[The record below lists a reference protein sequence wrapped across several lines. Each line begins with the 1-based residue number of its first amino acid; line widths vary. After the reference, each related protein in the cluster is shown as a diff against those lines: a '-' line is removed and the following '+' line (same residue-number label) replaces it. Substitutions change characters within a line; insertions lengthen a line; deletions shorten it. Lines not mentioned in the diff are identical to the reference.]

1 LFKKFD
7 LKPQDKSKI
16 ALFAN
21 KAEAIVFWLS
31 LAGLIF
37 LGIISLSR
45 FLTNKQ
51 SELETDFR
59 RDLVIRIE
67 TLEEQNRVMKSQ
79 SDSLKQQ
86 LQNLNNQLD
95 PGSVN

>member
-1 LFKKFD
+1 LPTKFD
-7 LKPQDKSKI
+7 FKPKNSSKI
-16 ALFAN
+16 TLFAN

-51 SELETDFR
+51 SKLEVDFR
-59 RDLVIRIE
+59 RDLVTRIE
-67 TLEEQNRVMKSQ
+67 TLEDQSRMMKSQ
-79 SDSLKQQ
+79 NDSLRKE
-86 LQNLNNQLD
+86 LENLERHLNTEN
-95 PGSVN
+95 

>member
-1 LFKKFD
+1 MFKKFD

-16 ALFAN
+16 TLFAN

-67 TLEEQNRVMKSQ
+67 TLEEQNRVTKSQ

-86 LQNLNNQLD
+86 LQNLKNQLD

>member
-1 LFKKFD
+1 MFKKFD

-86 LQNLNNQLD
+86 LQNLKN
-95 PGSVN
+95 

>member
-1 LFKKFD
+1 MSTKFD
-7 LKPQDKSKI
+7 FKPKDSSQI
-16 ALFAN
+16 TLFAN

-45 FLTNKQ
+45 FFTNKQ

-59 RDLVIRIE
+59 RDLVTRIE

-86 LQNLNNQLD
+86 LQNLKN
-95 PGSVN
+95 

>member
-1 LFKKFD
+1 MFKKFD

-79 SDSLKQQ
+79 NDSLKQEV
-86 LQNLNNQLD
+86 QNLKNRLD
-95 PGSVN
+95 PDSVN

>member
-1 LFKKFD
+1 MFKKFD

-45 FLTNKQ
+45 FFTNKQ

-59 RDLVIRIE
+59 RDLVTRIE

-79 SDSLKQQ
+79 SDSVKQQ

>member
-1 LFKKFD
+1 MFKKFD

>member
-16 ALFAN
+16 TLFAN

-59 RDLVIRIE
+59 RDLVTRIE

-86 LQNLNNQLD
+86 LQNLKN
-95 PGSVN
+95 

>member
-1 LFKKFD
+1 MLNKFD
-7 LKPQDKSKI
+7 FKPKDSSKI
-16 ALFAN
+16 TLFAN

-51 SELETDFR
+51 AELETDFR
-59 RDLVIRIE
+59 RDLVTRIE

-79 SDSLKQQ
+79 SDSLKQH
-86 LQNLNNQLD
+86 LKNLKN
-95 PGSVN
+95 

>member
-1 LFKKFD
+1 LPTKFD
-7 LKPQDKSKI
+7 FKPKDSSKI
-16 ALFAN
+16 TLFAN

-95 PGSVN
+95 PGSAN

>member
-1 LFKKFD
+1 MLNKFD
-7 LKPQDKSKI
+7 FKPKDSSKI
-16 ALFAN
+16 SLFAN

-51 SELETDFR
+51 AELETNFR
-59 RDLVIRIE
+59 QELVTRIE
-67 TLEEQNRVMKSQ
+67 KLEEQNLLMKSQ
-79 SDSLKQQ
+79 NDSLKQEI
-86 LQNLNNQLD
+86 QNLK
-95 PGSVN
+95 

>member
-16 ALFAN
+16 TLFAN

-86 LQNLNNQLD
+86 LQNLKNQLD

>member
-1 LFKKFD
+1 MFKKFD

-59 RDLVIRIE
+59 RDLVTRIE

>member
-1 LFKKFD
+1 MPTKFD
-7 LKPQDKSKI
+7 LKPKDSSKI
-16 ALFAN
+16 TLFAN

-59 RDLVIRIE
+59 RDLIIRIE
-67 TLEEQNRVMKSQ
+67 TLEEQNRMMKSQ
-79 SDSLKQQ
+79 NDSLKQQ
-86 LQNLNNQLD
+86 MQSLKNQLD
-95 PGSVN
+95 PGAVN

>member
-1 LFKKFD
+1 MLNKFD
-7 LKPQDKSKI
+7 FKPKDSSKI
-16 ALFAN
+16 TLFAN

-51 SELETDFR
+51 AELETDFR
-59 RDLVIRIE
+59 RDLVTRIE

-86 LQNLNNQLD
+86 LKNLKN
-95 PGSVN
+95 

>member
-1 LFKKFD
+1 MPTKFD
-7 LKPQDKSKI
+7 LKPKDSSKI
-16 ALFAN
+16 TLFAN

-79 SDSLKQQ
+79 NDSLKQEV
-86 LQNLNNQLD
+86 QNLKNRLD
-95 PGSVN
+95 PDSVN

>member
-1 LFKKFD
+1 MFKKFD
-7 LKPQDKSKI
+7 LKPQDNSKI
-16 ALFAN
+16 TLFAN

-67 TLEEQNRVMKSQ
+67 TLEEQNRLMKSQ

-86 LQNLNNQLD
+86 LQNLKN
-95 PGSVN
+95 

>member
-1 LFKKFD
+1 MPTKFD
-7 LKPQDKSKI
+7 FKPKDSSKI
-16 ALFAN
+16 TLFAN

-79 SDSLKQQ
+79 NDSLKQEVQ
-86 LQNLNNQLD
+86 DLKNRLD
-95 PGSVN
+95 PDSVN

>member
-1 LFKKFD
+1 MPTKFD
-7 LKPQDKSKI
+7 FKPKDSSKI
-16 ALFAN
+16 TLFAN
-21 KAEAIVFWLS
+21 KAEAIIFWLS

-59 RDLVIRIE
+59 RDLVTRIE
-67 TLEEQNRVMKSQ
+67 TLEEQNEMIKSQ
-79 SDSLKQQ
+79 NDSLKQD
-86 LQNLNNQLD
+86 LQNLKNQLGPD
-95 PGSVN
+95 SVN

>member
-1 LFKKFD
+1 MFKKFD

-16 ALFAN
+16 TLFAN

-59 RDLVIRIE
+59 RDLVTRIE

-86 LQNLNNQLD
+86 LQNLKNQLD

>member
-1 LFKKFD
+1 MPTKFD
-7 LKPQDKSKI
+7 FKPKNSSKI
-16 ALFAN
+16 TLFAN

-51 SELETDFR
+51 SKLEVDFR
-59 RDLVIRIE
+59 RDLVTRIE
-67 TLEEQNRVMKSQ
+67 TLEDQSRMMKSQ
-79 SDSLKQQ
+79 NDSLRKE
-86 LQNLNNQLD
+86 LENLERHLNTEN
-95 PGSVN
+95 

>member
-1 LFKKFD
+1 MPTKFD
-7 LKPQDKSKI
+7 FKPKKSSKI
-16 ALFAN
+16 TLFAN

-51 SELETDFR
+51 SKLEVDFR
-59 RDLVIRIE
+59 RDLVTRIE
-67 TLEEQNRVMKSQ
+67 TLEDQSRMMKSQ
-79 SDSLKQQ
+79 NDSLRKE
-86 LQNLNNQLD
+86 LENLERHLNTEN
-95 PGSVN
+95 

>member
-1 LFKKFD
+1 MLNKFD
-7 LKPQDKSKI
+7 FKPKDSSKI
-16 ALFAN
+16 TLFAN

-51 SELETDFR
+51 TELETNFR
-59 RDLVIRIE
+59 QELVTRIE
-67 TLEEQNRVMKSQ
+67 NLEEQNRLMKSQ
-79 SDSLKQQ
+79 NDSLKLQI
-86 LQNLNNQLD
+86 QNLK
-95 PGSVN
+95 

>member
-1 LFKKFD
+1 MPTQFDFKPKD
-7 LKPQDKSKI
+7 SSKI
-16 ALFAN
+16 TLFAN

-79 SDSLKQQ
+79 NDSLKQEV
-86 LQNLNNQLD
+86 QNLKNRLD
-95 PGSVN
+95 PDSVN

>member
-1 LFKKFD
+1 MFKKFD

-59 RDLVIRIE
+59 RDLVIRME

>member
-1 LFKKFD
+1 MFKKFD

-45 FLTNKQ
+45 FFTNKQ

-59 RDLVIRIE
+59 RDLVTRIE

>member
-1 LFKKFD
+1 MFKKFD

-16 ALFAN
+16 TLFAN

-37 LGIISLSR
+37 LGVISLSR

-59 RDLVIRIE
+59 RDLVTRIE

-86 LQNLNNQLD
+86 LQNLKNQLD

>member
-1 LFKKFD
+1 MLNKFD
-7 LKPQDKSKI
+7 FKPKDSSKI
-16 ALFAN
+16 TLFGN

-86 LQNLNNQLD
+86 LQNLKN
-95 PGSVN
+95 

>member
-1 LFKKFD
+1 MFKKFD

-59 RDLVIRIE
+59 RDLVTRIE

-86 LQNLNNQLD
+86 LQNLKN
-95 PGSVN
+95 